1 MSISL
6 LQSKSLEAGTVSST
20 TLVFTSSVT
29 AGSLKTCLLRIG
41 SSTVTAT
48 VSDDKDGAYT
58 QDLITVNSSGATLTS
73 YIFSR
78 ANATAGTTTITVTL
92 SGAANLRM
100 AIQEVAGIVTSSP
113 LTGTPAG
120 STGLST
126 VLSSG
131 STTTTAAN
139 AFLCGF
145 FTGSNAVA
153 FGIVPDAPWTQDQQ
167 LLSNAD
173 RLTSAYRIVS
183 ATGTYSA
190 TATLGGSDGWTAQ
203 IAAYQGA
210 GGGGAQNQEV
220 EAPNRPR
227 PGRGPFSKN
236 QFRVSDTTAYTS
248 TNSALSGL
256 AAIVFGSSGILIGL
270 TPEVEP
276 PNRPRP
282 GRGPFSKG
290 RFYVSDTTA
299 YTSSSSSAL
308 AGTATLTFGETGALL
323 GAGALAATATLT
335 FGSSATLN
343 GAGGLAGTSAL
354 NFSATGTAA
363 LAGAMAGTSTLSFG
377 TTGLLAGA
385 GALTATSALTFASTA
400 VLQGSGVLAGTS
412 ALLIGASGTLSA
424 AGGGTASLIIDASG
438 ALSATGTLAGL
449 AALLMSASGT
459 LIDANAAPIP
469 AGGSNPGAGGGGGGR
484 HPHEREWHQTLEEE
498 WKRIKK
504 DVPPEQKKTP
514 AYKAVQKA
522 FARQAPS
529 AELSQKLA
537 ALLQDDDDEAIQLL
551 GETADMKPFIE
562 RLSALLEKFR
572 A

>member
-58 QDLITVNSSGATLTS
+58 ADLVTVNSSGATLTS

-113 LTGTPAG
+113 LTGTPSG

-183 ATGTYSA
+183 AAGTYSA
-190 TATLGGSDGWTAQ
+190 TATMGGSDGWTAQ
-203 IAAYQGA
+203 IAAYQGS
-210 GGGGAQNQEV
+210 GGGAQNQEV
-220 EAPNRPR
+220 EALNRPR

-248 TNSALSGL
+248 TNSALSGV
-256 AAIVFGSSGILIGL
+256 AGIVFGQSGLLIGL
-270 TPEVEP
+270 TPDVEP

-299 YTSSSSSAL
+299 FTSSSSSAL

-323 GAGALAATATLT
+323 GAGTLAATSALT

-343 GAGGLAGTSAL
+343 GAGALAGTSAL
-354 NFSATGTAA
+354 NFTVSGTAA
-363 LAGAMAGTSTLSFG
+363 LAGAMAGTSTLTFG

-385 GALTATSALTFASTA
+385 GALSATSALTFASTA
-400 VLQGSGVLAGTS
+400 ALQGAGVLAGTS
-412 ALLIGASGTLSA
+412 ALLIGATGTLSA
-424 AGGGTASLIIDASG
+424 AGGGTASLSIDASG
-438 ALSATGTLAGL
+438 TLSATGTLAGL
-449 AALLMSASGT
+449 AALLMSAAGS
-459 LIDANAAPIP
+459 LIDASAVPVVVP
-469 AGGSNPGAGGGGGGR
+469 TGGGGGGFVR
-484 HPHEREWHQTLEEE
+484 KKKLGPVMRDDQVFGETYPIASRETPKAAALEQILDTLEESPDE
-498 WKRIKK
+498 S
-504 DVPPEQKKTP
+504 
-514 AYKAVQKA
+514 VQATLRALMK
-522 FARQAPS
+522 
-529 AELSQKLA
+529 ELL
-537 ALLQDDDDEAIQLL
+537 
-551 GETADMKPFIE
+551 
-562 RLSALLEKFR
+562 
-572 A
+572 